1 MTESEEQGL
10 AAVAGPRAATVKNPD
25 VMAPLIQ
32 IIDEL
37 RDVSRTA
44 SRNDLR
50 GRLGMVRARVADTRV
65 RLVVVGPPKSGMS
78 TLVNTMAGAPIS
90 ATDSA
95 ISVPAIVEYGPE
107 PSATLIRREG
117 GGRIRRQPVDP
128 LNPAPA
134 LTAKGVIRADF
145 TQPSPLLAEGIV
157 LMDAPGA
164 AVQDRSTW
172 SMIAAADA
180 VLYVSDADTEYSR
193 EQIAHL
199 RRIGQVCPTV
209 ICVLNKIDRNPH
221 WTHVQE
227 RNREL
232 LDAAGLGFAVA
243 PVSAALHQEAQQS
256 GDQQRAI
263 ESGLPQLVEHLR
275 DYVVA
280 HADAAA
286 VQSAVR
292 DIRLVGDHLG
302 VTLRTEA
309 DALRDPRRRA
319 HVTQQLAT
327 ARDQAD
333 QLRQRT
339 ATWQITLA
347 DGSTELMADIEHD
360 LRHRLRILVR
370 DAETEISRT
379 DPATRWARFGTDLE
393 TKIADAIGENFET
406 ANYRAE
412 ELGEQVAARFPADHR
427 RPDLPDIRPQYPAE
441 LLENVAPLE
450 PLQSAKAGVTEQF
463 LSALRGS
470 YGGILMVGLAT
481 SLLGMSLVNWYSAGA
496 GILLGLHALWED
508 RRTRRQR
515 RQAEAKVAVARLMD
529 DVIFQVGKES
539 RTRLR
544 EVQRVLR
551 DHFTDIATD
560 ALRTAEEALRVAEE
574 AGAQYGDRGAERLAR
589 LDSEMGKLRDLR
601 QQADSFVAA

>member
-1 MTESEEQGL
+1 MS
-10 AAVAGPRAATVKNPD
+10 AVAGPQAATVKNPD

-78 TLVNTMAGAPIS
+78 TLVNALAGAPVS
-90 ATDSA
+90 ATDSP

-107 PSATLIRREG
+107 ATATLVRREG
-117 GGRIRRQPVDP
+117 GGRVRRQPVDP

-145 TQPSPLLAEGIV
+145 THPSALLAEGIV

-164 AVQDRSTW
+164 AVQDSTTW

-180 VLYVSDADTEYSR
+180 VLYVSDADTAYNR
-193 EQIAHL
+193 DQIAHL
-199 RRIGQVCPTV
+199 RRIGQICPTV

-221 WTHVQE
+221 WAQVQE
-227 RNREL
+227 LNREL
-232 LDAAGLGFAVA
+232 LDEAGLGFAVA
-243 PVSAALHQEAQQS
+243 PVSAQLHHQAQRS
-256 GDQQRAI
+256 GNQQRAI
-263 ESGLPQLVEHLR
+263 ESGVPQLIEHLR

-280 HADAAA
+280 HADAMA
-286 VQSAVR
+286 VKSAVR
-292 DIRLVGDHLG
+292 DIQLVGDHLG
-302 VTLRTEA
+302 VVLRTEA

-360 LRHRLRILVR
+360 LRHRLRGLMR
-370 DAETEISRT
+370 DAETEISGI
-379 DPATRWARFGTDLE
+379 DPATRWKRFGTELE
-393 TKIADAIGENFET
+393 GRIAEAIAENFET

-412 ELGEQVAARFPADHR
+412 ELGEQVAARFPAEHR
-427 RPDLPDIRPQYPAE
+427 RPELPDIRPRYASD
-441 LLENVAPLE
+441 LLADVAPLE

-508 RRTRRQR
+508 RRARRLR
-515 RQAEAKVAVARLMD
+515 RQAEAKAAVSRLMD
-529 DVIFQVGKES
+529 DVVFQVGKES

-560 ALRTAEEALRVAEE
+560 ALRAADEALRVAEE

-589 LDSEMGKLRDLR
+589 LDTDMGKLRDLR
-601 QQADSFVAA
+601 QQADSIAAA

>member
-1 MTESEEQGL
+1 MS
-10 AAVAGPRAATVKNPD
+10 AVAGSRAATVKNPD

-65 RLVVVGPPKSGMS
+65 RLVVAGPPKSGMS
-78 TLVNTMAGAPIS
+78 TLVNTLAGAPIS
-90 ATDSA
+90 ATDTP

-107 PSATLIRREG
+107 PTATLIRREG
-117 GGRIRRQPVDP
+117 GGRVRRQPVDP

-134 LTAKGVIRADF
+134 LAAQGVIRADF

-164 AVQDRSTW
+164 ALQDRTTW

-180 VLYVSDADTEYSR
+180 VLYVSDAGAEYTR
-193 EQIAHL
+193 DQIAHL
-199 RRIGQVCPTV
+199 RQIGQVCPTV
-209 ICVLNKIDRNPH
+209 ICVLNKIDRNPQ
-221 WTHVQE
+221 WMQVQD

-232 LDAAGLGFAVA
+232 LDAAGLGYAVA
-243 PVSAALHQEAQQS
+243 PVSAQLHHQAQQS
-256 GDQQRAI
+256 GNQQRAI
-263 ESGLPQLVEHLR
+263 ESGLPQLIEHLR
-275 DYVVA
+275 EYVVG
-280 HADAAA
+280 HADAMA
-286 VQSAVR
+286 VKSAVR
-292 DIRLVGDHLG
+292 DIQLVGDHLG
-302 VTLRTEA
+302 VVLRTEA

-360 LRHRLRILVR
+360 LRHRLRMLMR
-370 DAETEISRT
+370 DAEAEISGT
-379 DPATRWARFGTDLE
+379 DPATRWKRFGSELE
-393 TKIADAIGENFET
+393 GRIAAAVAENFEI

-427 RPDLPDIRPQYPAE
+427 RPELPDIRPQYASD
-441 LLENVAPLE
+441 LLEDVAPLE

-508 RRTRRQR
+508 RRARRLR
-515 RQAEAKVAVARLMD
+515 RQAEAKVAVSRLMD
-529 DVIFQVGKES
+529 DVVFQVGKES

-560 ALRTAEEALRVAEE
+560 ALRAADEALRVAEE

-589 LDSEMGKLRDLR
+589 LDTDLGKLRDLR
-601 QQADSFVAA
+601 QQADSIAAA

>member
-1 MTESEEQGL
+1 M
-10 AAVAGPRAATVKNPD
+10 KNPD

-95 ISVPAIVEYGPE
+95 ISVPAIVEYGPDAT
-107 PSATLIRREG
+107 ATLIRREG

-128 LNPAPA
+128 LDPAPA

-164 AVQDRSTW
+164 TVQERSTW

-193 EQIAHL
+193 DQIAHL
-199 RRIGQVCPTV
+199 HRIGQVCPTV
-209 ICVLNKIDRNPH
+209 ICVLNKIDRNGH

-243 PVSAALHQEAQQS
+243 PVSAAIHQEAQQS

-275 DYVVA
+275 EYVVA
-280 HADAAA
+280 HADATA
-286 VQSAVR
+286 VKSAVR
-292 DIRLVGDHLG
+292 DIQLVGDHLG

-360 LRHRLRILVR
+360 LRHRLRTLVR
-370 DAETEISRT
+370 GAESEIMRT
-379 DPATRWARFGTDLE
+379 DPQRRWPEFGAEWETRSAE
-393 TKIADAIGENFET
+393 AIAENFEL

-412 ELGEQVAARFPADHR
+412 ELADQVAARFPADHR
-427 RPDLPDIRPQYPAE
+427 TPDLPDIRPPYPAE
-441 LLENVAPLE
+441 LLEDVAPLE
-450 PLQSAKAGVTEQF
+450 SLQTTRAGALDQF

-470 YGGILMVGLAT
+470 YGGILMVGMAT
-481 SLLGMSLVNWYSAGA
+481 SLLDMPLVNWYSIGA
-496 GILLGLHALWED
+496 GLLLGVHVLWED
-508 RRTRRQR
+508 RRGRKLR
-515 RQAEAKVAVARLMD
+515 RQAEAKAALARWME

-560 ALRTAEEALRVAEE
+560 ALRAADEALRVAEE

-589 LDSEMGKLRDLR
+589 LDSDMGKLRDLR
-601 QQADSFVAA
+601 QQAGSIVAA

>member
-1 MTESEEQGL
+1 MS
-10 AAVAGPRAATVKNPD
+10 AVAGPQAATVKNPD

-65 RLVVVGPPKSGMS
+65 RLVVVGAPKSGMS
-78 TLVNTMAGAPIS
+78 TLVNALAGAPIS

-134 LTAKGVIRADF
+134 LMAKGVIRADF

-164 AVQDRSTW
+164 AVQDRTTW

-180 VLYVSDADTEYSR
+180 VLYVSDASAEYTR

-199 RRIGQVCPTV
+199 RRIGQVCSTV
-209 ICVLNKIDRNPH
+209 ICVLNKIDRNAH
-221 WTHVQE
+221 WAHVQE
-227 RNREL
+227 RNRAL
-232 LDAAGLGFAVA
+232 LDAAGLGYAVA
-243 PVSAALHQEAQQS
+243 PVSAEIHRAAMQS

-275 DYVVA
+275 RYVVA
-280 HADAAA
+280 HADAMA
-286 VQSAVR
+286 VKSAVR
-292 DIRLVGDHLG
+292 DIQLVGDHLG
-302 VTLRTEA
+302 AVLRTEA
-309 DALRDPRRRA
+309 DTLRDPRRRA
-319 HVTQQLAT
+319 HVLQQLAT

-360 LRHRLRILVR
+360 LRHRLRSLVR
-370 DAETEISRT
+370 DAETEISRV
-379 DPATRWARFGTDLE
+379 DPGRRWEQFGREWEARS
-393 TKIADAIGENFET
+393 ADAVAENFEL
-406 ANYRAE
+406 ANIRAE
-412 ELGEQVAARFPADHR
+412 ELADQVAARFPADHR
-427 RPDLPDIRPQYPAE
+427 RPELPDIRPPYPAE
-441 LLENVAPLE
+441 LLDEVAPLE
-450 PLQSAKAGVTEQF
+450 PLQTTKVAAVEQF

-481 SLLGMSLVNWYSAGA
+481 SLLDMPLVNWYSAGA
-496 GILLGLHALWED
+496 GLLLGLHVLWED
-508 RRTRRQR
+508 RRARRLR
-515 RQAEAKVAVARLMD
+515 RQAEAKVALSRWMD
-529 DVIFQVGKES
+529 DVVFQVGKES

-544 EVQRVLR
+544 EVQRILR

-560 ALRTAEEALRVAEE
+560 ALRAADEALRVAEE
-574 AGAQYGDRGAERLAR
+574 AGAQYGDRGEERLAR
-589 LDSEMGKLRDLR
+589 LDTELGRLRGLR
-601 QQADSFVAA
+601 QQADSIDAA

>member
-1 MTESEEQGL
+1 MS
-10 AAVAGPRAATVKNPD
+10 AVAGPRAATVKNPD

-50 GRLGMVRARVADTRV
+50 GRLGMVRARVADARV

-78 TLVNTMAGAPIS
+78 TLVNALAGAPIS
-90 ATDSA
+90 ATDSP

-107 PSATLIRREG
+107 ATATLIRREG
-117 GGRIRRQPVDP
+117 NGRVIRQPVDP

-134 LTAKGVIRADF
+134 LMAKGVIRADF

-157 LMDAPGA
+157 LMDSPGA
-164 AVQDRSTW
+164 ALQERTTW

-180 VLYVSDADTEYSR
+180 VLYVSDANTEYTHD
-193 EQIAHL
+193 QIAHL
-199 RRIGQVCPTV
+199 RRIGQICPTV

-221 WTHVQE
+221 WMHVQE

-232 LDAAGLGFAVA
+232 LDAAGLGYAVA
-243 PVSAALHQEAQQS
+243 PVSAQLHQQAEQA
-256 GDQQRAI
+256 GNQQRAI
-263 ESGLPQLVEHLR
+263 ESGLPQLTEHLR

-280 HADAAA
+280 HADAMA
-286 VQSAVR
+286 VKSAVR
-292 DIRLVGDHLG
+292 DIQLVGDHLG
-302 VTLRTEA
+302 VVLRTEA

-319 HVTQQLAT
+319 HVTQQLAI

-360 LRHRLRILVR
+360 LRHRLRIVMR
-370 DAETEISRT
+370 DAESEISGT
-379 DPATRWARFGTDLE
+379 DPAARWKRFGTDLE
-393 TKIADAIGENFET
+393 GRIAEAIAENFET

-412 ELGEQVAARFPADHR
+412 ELGEQVAARFPAEHR
-427 RPDLPDIRPQYPAE
+427 RPELPDIRPQYASD
-441 LLENVAPLE
+441 LLEDVAPLE
-450 PLQSAKAGVTEQF
+450 PLQSAKAGVAEQF

-508 RRTRRQR
+508 RRARRSR
-515 RQAEAKVAVARLMD
+515 RQAEAKVALSRLMD
-529 DVIFQVGKES
+529 DVVFQVGKES

-551 DHFTDIATD
+551 DHFTDIATE
-560 ALRTAEEALRVAEE
+560 ALRAADEALRVAEE

-589 LDSEMGKLRDLR
+589 LDTDMGKLRDLKH
-601 QQADSFVAA
+601 QADSIAAA

>member
-1 MTESEEQGL
+1 MS
-10 AAVAGPRAATVKNPD
+10 AVAGPQAATVKNPD

-65 RLVVVGPPKSGMS
+65 RLVVVGPSKSGMS
-78 TLVNTMAGAPIS
+78 TLVNALAGAPVS
-90 ATDSA
+90 ATDSP
-95 ISVPAIVEYGPE
+95 ISVPAIVEYGAE
-107 PSATLIRREG
+107 ATATLVRREG
-117 GGRIRRQPVDP
+117 GGRVRRQPVDP

-145 TQPSPLLAEGIV
+145 THPSALLAEGIV

-164 AVQDRSTW
+164 AVQDSTTW

-180 VLYVSDADTEYSR
+180 VLYVSDADTAYNR
-193 EQIAHL
+193 DQIAHL
-199 RRIGQVCPTV
+199 RRIGQICPTV
-209 ICVLNKIDRNPH
+209 ICVLNKIDRTPH
-221 WTHVQE
+221 WAQVQE
-227 RNREL
+227 LNREL
-232 LDAAGLGFAVA
+232 LDEAGLGFAVA
-243 PVSAALHQEAQQS
+243 PVSAQLHHQAQRA
-256 GDQQRAI
+256 GNQQRAI
-263 ESGLPQLVEHLR
+263 ESGVPQLVEHLR
-275 DYVVA
+275 EYVVA
-280 HADAAA
+280 HADAMA
-286 VQSAVR
+286 VKSAIR
-292 DIRLVGDHLG
+292 DIQLVGDHLG
-302 VTLRTEA
+302 VVLRTEA

-339 ATWQITLA
+339 ATWQVTLA

-360 LRHRLRILVR
+360 LRHRLRIILR
-370 DAETEISRT
+370 DAESEIAKT
-379 DPATRWARFGTDLE
+379 DPGRQWQRFGE
-393 TKIADAIGENFET
+393 VWEARSAAAIAENFEL

-412 ELGEQVAARFPADHR
+412 ELADQVAARFPADHR
-427 RPDLPDIRPQYPAE
+427 TPELPDIRPLRATD
-441 LLENVAPLE
+441 LLEDVAPLE
-450 PLQSAKAGVTEQF
+450 PLQTTKVGAIDQF

-481 SLLGMSLVNWYSAGA
+481 SLLDMPLVNWYSGGA
-496 GILLGLHALWED
+496 GLLLGLHVLWED
-508 RRTRRQR
+508 RRARRLR
-515 RQAEAKVAVARLMD
+515 RQAEAKVALARWMD
-529 DVIFQVGKES
+529 DLIFQVSKES

-560 ALRTAEEALRVAEE
+560 ALRAADEALRVAEA
-574 AGAQYGDRGAERLAR
+574 AGEQYGDRGEERLVR
-589 LDSEMGKLRDLR
+589 LDTELGRLHGLR
-601 QQADSFVAA
+601 QQAERIRVA